1 MKNNIKEI
9 YSFPVLRKVKKE
21 VTDEQADGTKI
32 IKTVEENEPVK
43 IIFKNP
49 SRQEREEADLVYAV
63 EYGRCVRAGVLTSPL
78 IEKLYDEKEKSGI
91 LSDDFAAKYLHLY
104 ERFFEI
110 QNEFTRLDLKEE
122 KTKEDENRLTEVAA
136 EFAKIRN
143 ELQNLESSRNSLFQN
158 TAETKAQ
165 NKTIL
170 WLTLFLTYMQEPEK
184 NTIPFFEGKTFEEKL
199 NTYDKLVEQNDEFVY
214 KVIDK
219 IAFFISLWY
228 LRKAST
234 KDDFDSIERSLNE
247 TAPAAVEEKEPVK
260 EPVKET
266 VVEEK
271 PIEPK
276 KKKVKESKDEVSL

>member
-9 YSFPVLRKVKKE
+9 YSFPVLRKVKRE
-21 VTDEQADGTKI
+21 VTEEGENNTKI
-32 IKTVEENEPVK
+32 VRTIEENETVK

-91 LSDDFAAKYLHLY
+91 LSDDFATKYLHLY

-122 KTKEDENRLTEVAA
+122 KTPQEQNRINEVAT
-136 EFAKIRN
+136 EFAQIRA

-170 WLTLFLTYMQEPEK
+170 WLTLFLTYSEEPGK
-184 NTIPFFEGKTFEEKL
+184 DSSPFFKGKTFEEKL
-199 NTYDKLVEQNDEFVY
+199 NHYDKLVEEGGDFVY

-219 IAFFISLWY
+219 VAFFISLWF
-228 LRKAST
+228 LRRAAT
-234 KDDFDSIERSLNE
+234 KEDFAEIERSLGE
-247 TAPAAVEEKEPVK
+247 VPPAELPAIEIEKASDVNKFSKEKESSK
-260 EPVKET
+260 QDIEKKET
-266 VVEEK
+266 QQLNK
-271 PIEPK
+271 
-276 KKKVKESKDEVSL
+276 